1 MLDELLGRPSA
12 KSKRLQC
19 LAVAIGWWLI
29 ITRGNAHGP
38 PGVRSLSRALT
49 AKITAW
55 QIYIFTLTGYYLLK
69 NFDKLVGLAPPIPFE
84 NHYTPGFY
92 RATWVMQALDAGFW
106 TAQPIKN
113 KTGRDLLSILLTF
126 YYLVFSDAANEK
138 VRRFRLKTTV
148 ESCRVSWE
156 KGRNPYA
163 AALGKLMHPKVG
175 VYKDVFVKRPPHS
188 EYEEPVEA
196 LLLFD
201 GTPEQLKSQKKVIF
215 HLHGGGFTTMEPK
228 LHEDY
233 LLAWATQLKVP
244 IMSINYRKSPEYPYP
259 YALDEVFDSY
269 YVLMKS
275 KGQILGLSGECVPEV
290 VVTGDSAGGNLAA
303 ALELKLI
310 DSPRRIKRPAGM
322 VLTYPALDMNFA
334 SALTEDQMKLIRKE
348 TRETATP
355 FLYKNKK
362 DVYQSYA
369 GDIKKS
375 LKAHKS
381 FVGRDQL
388 AHLSTPPS
396 LVDPKKSGG
405 LSNVGGASS
414 SDELSSPAEGPG
426 NKLSLT
432 SKVLYSGDRVLPAEV
447 LYTAL
452 MLYAGDTDAVDLARD
467 YLMSPLLAPEEKLAQ
482 FPKTY
487 IICGEVDPLVD
498 DTILFGARLRQAFR
512 NAGRAHAEELV
523 EVSVIKG
530 YSHGFLNMV
539 PFFPEAK
546 APIAKL
552 GFWMEEIFD
561 NVLPEERNVDI
572 NEDEYDTDT
581 EDEEDD
587 DVSAVGESY
596 ANIDAD
602 GADAGK
608 AKPKKKS
615 RKHKEWD
622 KSNIVQTQGLF
633 ENRHDKT
640 KNSIIGDKP

>member
-1 MLDELLGRPSA
+1 MIDEIFGRPSA
-12 KSKRLQC
+12 KFKRVQC
-19 LAVAIGWWLI
+19 FAVALAWWLI
-29 ITRGNAHGP
+29 ITRGNKHGP
-38 PGVRSLSRALT
+38 PGIRSISRALT

-55 QIYIFTLTGYYLLK
+55 QIYVLTLTGYYLLK
-69 NFDKLVGLAPPIPFE
+69 NFDKLIGLSPPIPFE
-84 NHYTPGFY
+84 NHYTPSFY

-106 TAQPIKN
+106 TAYPIKN
-113 KTGRDLLSILLTF
+113 KYARDLLSIVLTM

-163 AALGKLMHPKVG
+163 NAIAKALLPKINI
-175 VYKDVFVKRPPHS
+175 YRDVFVKRPAQS
-188 EYEEPVEA
+188 EYEEPVEC

-201 GTPEQLKSQKKVIF
+201 GTAEQLKNQKKVIF

-244 IMSINYRKSPEYPYP
+244 ILSVNYRKAPEFPYP

-275 KGQILGLSGECVPEV
+275 KGTIIGLSGDVVPEV

-310 DSPRRIKRPAGM
+310 DHPKKIKRPAGL

-334 SALTEDQMKLIRKE
+334 SALSEDQMKLIRQVTKD
-348 TRETATP
+348 TATP

-369 GDIKKS
+369 GD
-375 LKAHKS
+375 AHKS
-381 FVGRDQL
+381 VRANKSFVNL
-388 AHLSTPPS
+388 AQQQKVQSQQQQQQPGSPS
-396 LVDPKKSGG
+396 
-405 LSNVGGASS
+405 
-414 SDELSSPAEGPG
+414 EQEPG

-452 MLYAGDTDAVDLARD
+452 MLYAGDTECDLSKD

-498 DTILFGARLRQAFR
+498 DTVLFGAKLRQAFK
-512 NAGRAHAEELV
+512 NAGRKNPQELV
-523 EVSVIKG
+523 EVSIIKG

-546 APIAKL
+546 APIHKL

-572 NEDEYDTDT
+572 NEDDYSTD
-581 EDEEDD
+581 EDEDL
-587 DVSAVGESY
+587 VGESY
-596 ANIDAD
+596 ANIGED
-602 GADAGK
+602 GSDPTK
-608 AKPKKKS
+608 APRKKKTS
-615 RKHKEWD
+615 AQKAWD
-622 KSNIVQTQGLF
+622 KTNIVQAGGLV
-633 ENRHDKT
+633 EGRQDKT
-640 KNSIIGDKP
+640 KNSVIGEIKTVVADKL

>member
-1 MLDELLGRPSA
+1 MIDEIFGRPSA
-12 KSKRLQC
+12 KFKRVQC
-19 LAVAIGWWLI
+19 FAVALAWWLI
-29 ITRGNAHGP
+29 ITRGNKHGP
-38 PGVRSLSRALT
+38 PGIRSLSRALT
-49 AKITAW
+49 SKITAW
-55 QIYIFTLTGYYLLK
+55 QIYVLTLTGYYLLK
-69 NFDKLVGLAPPIPFE
+69 NFDKLIGLTPPIPFE
-84 NHYTPGFY
+84 NHYTPSFY

-106 TAQPIKN
+106 TAYPIKN
-113 KTGRDLLSILLTF
+113 KVARDLMSIVLTM

-163 AALGKLMHPKVG
+163 HAIAKMLLPKIN
-175 VYKDVFVKRPPHS
+175 VYRDVFIKRPAHS
-188 EYEEPVEA
+188 EYEEPVEC

-201 GTPEQLKSQKKVIF
+201 GSVEQLKNQKKVIF

-244 IMSINYRKSPEYPYP
+244 ILSVNYRKAPEFPYP

-275 KGQILGLSGECVPEV
+275 KGTIIGLSGDVVPEV

-310 DSPRRIKRPAGM
+310 DHPKKIKRPAGL

-334 SALTEDQMKLIRKE
+334 SALSEDQMKLIRQVTK
-348 TRETATP
+348 ETATP

-369 GDIKKS
+369 GD
-375 LKAHKS
+375 AHKS
-381 FVGRDQL
+381 VRANKSFVNL
-388 AHLSTPPS
+388 AQQQRVENRQNQSGADSPS
-396 LVDPKKSGG
+396 SPD
-405 LSNVGGASS
+405 
-414 SDELSSPAEGPG
+414 SPAEAG

-432 SKVLYSGDRVLPAEV
+432 SKVLYSGDRVLPSEV

-452 MLYAGDTDAVDLARD
+452 MLYAGDTECDLSKD
-467 YLMSPLLAPEEKLAQ
+467 YLMSPLLAPEEKLGQ

-498 DTILFGARLRQAFR
+498 DTVLFGAKLRQAFR
-512 NAGRAHAEELV
+512 QAGRKNAEELV
-523 EVSVIKG
+523 EVSIIKG

-546 APIAKL
+546 APIHKL

-561 NVLPEERNVDI
+561 NVLPEERNVDL
-572 NEDEYDTDT
+572 NEDDYST
-581 EDEEDD
+581 DEEGELD
-587 DVSAVGESY
+587 GESY
-596 ANIDAD
+596 ADIGEGGDKGESGD
-602 GADAGK
+602 KGGK
-608 AKPKKKS
+608 SSFAPRKKKTS
-615 RKHKEWD
+615 AQKAWD
-622 KSNIVQTQGLF
+622 KTNIVHPGGLV
-633 ENRHDKT
+633 EGRQDKT
-640 KNSIIGDKP
+640 KNSVIGEIKTAIDKSS

>member
-1 MLDELLGRPSA
+1 MIDQILGRPSA
-12 KSKRLQC
+12 KFKRVQC
-19 LAVAIGWWLI
+19 FAVALVWWLI
-29 ITRGNAHGP
+29 VTRGNKHGP
-38 PGVRSLSRALT
+38 PGIRSLSRALT

-55 QIYIFTLTGYYLLK
+55 QIYVLTLTGYYIVK
-69 NFDKLVGLAPPIPFE
+69 NFDKLVGLTPPTPFE

-106 TAQPIKN
+106 TAYPIKN
-113 KTGRDLLSILLTF
+113 KYVRDLMSIVLTM
-126 YYLVFSDAANEK
+126 YYLVFSDAADEK

-163 AALGKLMHPKVG
+163 GALAKLLLPKINI
-175 VYKDVFVKRPPHS
+175 YKDVFVKRPAHS
-188 EYEEPVEA
+188 EYEEPVEC

-201 GTPEQLKSQKKVIF
+201 GTAEQLKAQKKVIY

-244 IMSINYRKSPEYPYP
+244 ILSVNYRKAPEFPYP
-259 YALDEVFDSY
+259 YALDEVFDTY
-269 YVLMKS
+269 YALIKS
-275 KGQILGLSGECVPEV
+275 KGTIIGLSGDVVPEV

-303 ALELKLI
+303 GLELKLI
-310 DSPRRIKRPAGM
+310 DSPKKIKRPAGL

-334 SALTEDQMKLIRKE
+334 SALSEDQMKLIRKV
-348 TRETATP
+348 TKETATP
-355 FLYKNKK
+355 FVYKTKK

-369 GDIKKS
+369 GDAHRSIRANKS
-375 LKAHKS
+375 T
-381 FVGRDQL
+381 VNL
-388 AHLSTPPS
+388 AAQQKLAEQQPGSPS
-396 LVDPKKSGG
+396 
-405 LSNVGGASS
+405 
-414 SDELSSPAEGPG
+414 EQEPG

-452 MLYAGDTDAVDLARD
+452 MLYAGDTECDLEHD
-467 YLMSPLLAPEEKLAQ
+467 YLMSPIRAPEEKIAQ

-498 DTILFGARLRQAFR
+498 DTVLFGAKLRQAFK
-512 NAGRAHAEELV
+512 NAGRKNPEDLV
-523 EVSVIKG
+523 EVSIIKG

-546 APIAKL
+546 APIHKL

-572 NEDEYDTDT
+572 NEDDYST
-581 EDEEDD
+581 DEEDL
-587 DVSAVGESY
+587 VGESY
-596 ANIDAD
+596 ANIDENGSDTKTAR
-602 GADAGK
+602 
-608 AKPKKKS
+608 KKKTS
-615 RKHKEWD
+615 AQKAWD
-622 KSNIVQTQGLF
+622 KTNTVQPGGLVQ
-633 ENRHDKT
+633 ERQDKT
-640 KNSIIGDKP
+640 KTSVIGELKTVVDKM

>member
-1 MLDELLGRPSA
+1 MIDEIFGRPSA
-12 KSKRLQC
+12 KFKRVQC
-19 LAVAIGWWLI
+19 FAVAIAWWLI
-29 ITRGNAHGP
+29 ITRGNKHGP
-38 PGVRSLSRALT
+38 PGVRSLSQALT

-55 QIYIFTLTGYYLLK
+55 QIYVLTLTGYYLLK
-69 NFDKLVGLAPPIPFE
+69 NFDKLIGLTPPIPFE

-106 TAQPIKN
+106 TAYPIKN
-113 KTGRDLLSILLTF
+113 KYARDLLSIVLTF
-126 YYLVFSDAANEK
+126 YYLVFSDSANEK

-163 AALGKLMHPKVG
+163 GALAKLLLPKIN
-175 VYKDVFVKRPPHS
+175 VYKDIFVKRPAHS
-188 EYEEPVEA
+188 EYEEPVEC

-201 GTPEQLKSQKKVIF
+201 GTAEQLKTQKKVIF

-244 IMSINYRKSPEYPYP
+244 IVSVNYRKSPEFPYP

-275 KGQILGLSGECVPEV
+275 KGQIIGLSGDVVPEV

-310 DSPRRIKRPAGM
+310 ESSKKIKRPAGL

-334 SALTEDQMKLIRKE
+334 SALSEDQMKLIRKV
-348 TRETATP
+348 TKETATP

-369 GDIKKS
+369 GDHHRSIK
-375 LKAHKS
+375 ANKS
-381 FVGRDQL
+381 FVSL
-388 AHLSTPPS
+388 AQQQKIQPP
-396 LVDPKKSGG
+396 
-405 LSNVGGASS
+405 ASP
-414 SDELSSPAEGPG
+414 SDEPG
-426 NKLSLT
+426 NRLSLT

-452 MLYAGDTDAVDLARD
+452 MLYAGDTDVDISKD
-467 YLMSPLLAPEEKLAQ
+467 YLMSPLLAPDHLLAQ

-498 DTILFGARLRQAFR
+498 DTVLFGAKLREAFR
-512 NAGRAHAEELV
+512 EAGRKNPEELV
-523 EVSVIKG
+523 EVSIIKG

-546 APIAKL
+546 APIHKL

-561 NVLPEERNVDI
+561 NVLPEERNVDL
-572 NEDEYDTDT
+572 NEDDYST
-581 EDEEDD
+581 DEEGL
-587 DVSAVGESY
+587 AGESY
-596 ANIDAD
+596 ANIDED
-602 GADAGK
+602 GSDTK
-608 AKPKKKS
+608 APRKKKTS
-615 RKHKEWD
+615 AQKAWD
-622 KSNIVQTQGLF
+622 KSNIVHPGGLV
-633 ENRHDKT
+633 EGRQDKT
-640 KNSIIGDKP
+640 KNSVIGEIKNVVTEKLS